1 MSSTTTTNRSQS
13 SDRIAAAK
21 AREHRAGIL
30 SSLLLNHGQDVDVL
44 KAVPTEA
51 LEGMLAAL
59 DAGKAAVAAA
69 QADAAK
75 AKTVTAKASTRLAED
90 EKAARRIRRTLSLN
104 PDGTLTKSQ
113 ELALRVV
120 MNPACEGEK
129 GWNLSNYR
137 DMLAVLMSRGL
148 LHPDYRNRL
157 IDAMNTGRVA

>member
-1 MSSTTTTNRSQS
+1 MSSTTTTNRSQAA
-13 SDRIAAAK
+13 DRIAAAK
-21 AREHRAGIL
+21 AKEYRAGLFARL
-30 SSLLLNHGQDVDVL
+30 SAHDQNVDVL

-75 AKTVTAKASTRLAED
+75 AKTVAAKASARLAED
-90 EKAARRIRRTLSLN
+90 EKAARRIRRTLSMS

-113 ELALRVV
+113 GLALRVA
-120 MNPACEGEK
+120 MNPACEAEK